1 MMRRRVKNTKTWQA
15 VEIFLLKLL
24 LQKSFP

>member
-1 MMRRRVKNTKTWQA
+1 MMRRRAKNTKAWQA